1 PHGVASLTLAPSPP
15 ESGRT
20 ARRVTPRR
28 SPRAVTGRSATTSPR
43 PPGAASGRTPSRPLC
58 GPCREVP
65 MRYFRI
71 RALLPALALVLAL
84 ATAVRADCSHE
95 LGLEWT
101 SDTAVLIGTEERL
114 QEAYLPISLWPA

>member
-1 PHGVASLTLAPSPP
+1 
-15 ESGRT
+15 
-20 ARRVTPRR
+20 
-28 SPRAVTGRSATTSPR
+28 
-43 PPGAASGRTPSRPLC
+43 PGAASGRTPSRPLC

-114 QEAYLPISLWPA
+114 QEAYLPISLWPALPVIVKVTQITEVGTYLMPDGSRLRVVCDERM